1 MQWPPIGQLTPQCF
15 GSQSLVESGRLK
27 TGHNSSFDPS
37 PHKLGNLYIKGV
49 LLFDMTRQ
57 HFIKLTH
64 LLVFP
69 QLRNVY
75 ETVFDQLLQ
84 QQSYQTDNKN
94 IFQPFDKAYV
104 TARVDTGRARV
115 PAPIELNTTLPKEK
129 STCSPSWSRP

>member
-15 GSQSLVESGRLK
+15 GLQSLVESGRLK
-27 TGHNSSFDPS
+27 TGHNSFFDPNLQ
-37 PHKLGNLYIKGV
+37 KLGNLYIKGV

>member
-1 MQWPPIGQLTPQCF
+1 MAADRPAHSSMLWFAVARRVWKIEDWSQQL
-15 GSQSLVESGRLK
+15 
-27 TGHNSSFDPS
+27 FDPS

-84 QQSYQTDNKN
+84 QQSYEND
-94 IFQPFDKAYV
+94 Y
-104 TARVDTGRARV
+104 
-115 PAPIELNTTLPKEK
+115 
-129 STCSPSWSRP
+129 STQCPTF

>member
-1 MQWPPIGQLTPQCF
+1 MLWF
-15 GSQSLVESGRLK
+15 AVARRVWKVK
-27 TGHNSSFDPS
+27 TGHNNSSFDPNLL
-37 PHKLGNLYIKGV
+37 KLGNLYIKGV

-84 QQSYQTDNKN
+84 QQSYEND
-94 IFQPFDKAYV
+94 F
-104 TARVDTGRARV
+104 
-115 PAPIELNTTLPKEK
+115 
-129 STCSPSWSRP
+129 STQCPTF